1 MIPSRAWAPSLSGGG
16 DNSGTRVLRQMVDAG
31 LLEANPD
38 VPSQYRRLAAGVE
51 QMVLEG
57 RIGAGVRFP
66 SERRVAEALGCS
78 RVTVTAALDVLRD
91 RGLLISR
98 TGAGSWTA
106 IPRQAAGATGP
117 WSTRAQGAEVDLDLS
132 AALQVVA
139 PDELEVAVVAAS
151 SRLGAHLVQRSPD
164 VQGLRDLRRLI
175 ADTYIARG
183 LPTRPE
189 QILIT
194 SGAQQALD
202 LVLRAHLR
210 PHDRLITDDPNYP
223 GLVDLLRRDGHR
235 PDTVRVDVDDGWRT
249 DELLDV
255 YRTSRSRLGIH
266 VFDHHNP
273 TGHLL
278 PDQVRAELAWVCDR
292 LGTVLVVDE
301 TLAQLGTVSQTRPM
315 AAHLPSALSV
325 GSMSKT
331 HWSGL
336 RIGWIRGE
344 RRALRPLVE
353 AHATYTQGTP
363 LLDQLIAAEL
373 LQDCADH
380 LAQLRRRLTHQRSVL
395 EAALAAALPDW
406 TPNRPAGGVALW
418 VTLPTG
424 LSARILVERAPLVG
438 LRLAPGAAF
447 TISTPDDGRL
457 RLPFVLP
464 PAQLQAAV
472 HKLANLAAIC
482 AGQER

>member
-1 MIPSRAWAPSLSGGG
+1 
-16 DNSGTRVLRQMVDAG
+16 MV
-31 LLEANPD
+31 
-38 VPSQYRRLAAGVE
+38 R
-51 QMVLEG
+51 EG

-78 RVTVTAALDVLRD
+78 RVTVTAALGVLRD

-106 IPRQAAGATGP
+106 IPSPAAGATGP

-139 PDELEVAVVAAS
+139 PDKLEVAVLAAS
-151 SRLGAHLVQRSPD
+151 SRLAAHLVQRSPD
-164 VQGLRDLRRLI
+164 VQGLRDLRRLV

-210 PHDRLITDDPNYP
+210 PHDRLITDDPSYP

-235 PDTVRVDVDDGWRT
+235 PDPVRVDVDGGWRT
-249 DELLDV
+249 GELLDV

-278 PDQVRAELAWVCDR
+278 PDEVRAELALVCLR

-301 TLAQLGTVSQTRPM
+301 TLAELGTVARTKPM

-325 GSMSKT
+325 GSMSKDALERAADRLDPGRT
-331 HWSGL
+331 ACAAAPGRGACHLHAGDTPARPAHSSRAAPRL
-336 RIGWIRGE
+336 RRPPRTAAATPRPSALGPRGRPGSSPARLDSE
-344 RRALRPLVE
+344 PARRRGRALGHFAHRPLGPRSRRTSTARRAQARP
-353 AHATYTQGTP
+353 
-363 LLDQLIAAEL
+363 
-373 LQDCADH
+373 
-380 LAQLRRRLTHQRSVL
+380 RRRLHHLHPGRRTPAS
-395 EAALAAALPDW
+395 ALRAAARRTAGSGPQAR
-406 TPNRPAGGVALW
+406 RPRRDLRRTGALK
-418 VTLPTG
+418 
-424 LSARILVERAPLVG
+424 SAP
-438 LRLAPGAAF
+438 
-447 TISTPDDGRL
+447 
-457 RLPFVLP
+457 
-464 PAQLQAAV
+464 
-472 HKLANLAAIC
+472 
-482 AGQER
+482 